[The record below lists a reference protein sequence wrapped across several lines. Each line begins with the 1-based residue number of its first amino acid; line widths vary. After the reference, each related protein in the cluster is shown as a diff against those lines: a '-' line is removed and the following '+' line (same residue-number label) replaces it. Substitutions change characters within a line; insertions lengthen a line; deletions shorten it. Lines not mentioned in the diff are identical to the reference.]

1 MIMRSVKLWFLIAVL
16 ILTACESKGPQSHAT
31 FPDRS
36 TDDLFYETM
45 EAAKNNSYVYM
56 CSVELYYQDN
66 GEWEYYGTAE
76 VYNYPNGKSEC
87 NDWVKF
93 GNDMMPVYY
102 TNKGGYTFRTRYMGV
117 DYYF

>member
-1 MIMRSVKLWFLIAVL
+1 MKRVKLCFLVAVITL
-16 ILTACESKGPQSHAT
+16 MACESKGPQSHAT

-36 TDDLFYETM
+36 TDELFYETM
-45 EAAKNNSYVYM
+45 EAAKNDGYVYK
-56 CSVELYYQDN
+56 CSVELYYKDD

-76 VYNYPNGKSEC
+76 VYNYPSGKSEC

-102 TNKGGYTFRTRYMGV
+102 TDKGGYTFRVKYMGT
-117 DYYF
+117 DYYY